1 MKITD
6 KNKLNLIEEVNMS
19 IVYNPKELSKTVMAE
34 LITLQQT
41 IIHNI
46 YHQISD
52 TDRLNDLCFMLD
64 AVADTLESRHD
75 ERVVMKDNYFCI
87 PETKK
92 LKFTESDSGA
102 LTVQI
107 TGLLE
112 NEKDV
117 LASHIRDLIRVMN
130 FWKPAE

>member
-34 LITLQQT
+34 LITIQQT

-64 AVADTLESRHD
+64 AVADTLENRHD
-75 ERVVMKDNYFCI
+75 ERIVMKDNYFCI
-87 PETKK
+87 PETNK
-92 LKFTESDSGA
+92 LKFTESDCGV

-130 FWKPAE
+130 FWTPAE

>member
-19 IVYNPKELSKTVMAE
+19 IVYNSKELSKTVMAE
-34 LITLQQT
+34 LITIQQT

-64 AVADTLESRHD
+64 AVADTLESRHKD
-75 ERVVMKDNYFCI
+75 RIVIKDNYFCI

-92 LKFTESDSGA
+92 LQFTESDCGA

-112 NEKDV
+112 NEQDV
-117 LASHIRDLIRVMN
+117 LASYIRDLIRVMN
-130 FWKPAE
+130 FWTPAE

>member
-34 LITLQQT
+34 LITMQQT

-64 AVADTLESRHD
+64 AVADTLESRHND
-75 ERVVMKDNYFCI
+75 RIVMKDNYLCI

-92 LKFTESDSGA
+92 LKFTESDSGV
-102 LTVQI
+102 LTVHI

-112 NEKDV
+112 NEQDV
-117 LASHIRDLIRVMN
+117 LASYIRDLIRVMN